1 MLELEATDIP
11 AREEIS
17 RRAYDIWQAEG
28 QPDGCALDHW
38 LRAEAEMKALDGQ
51 EGTPDLPT
59 QDTGP
64 AGERSSSSDE

>member
-1 MLELEATDIP
+1 MLELEATDVP
-11 AREEIS
+11 ESEEIA
-17 RRAYDIWQAEG
+17 RRAYGIWQAEG
-28 QPDGCALDHW
+28 HPDGCALDHW